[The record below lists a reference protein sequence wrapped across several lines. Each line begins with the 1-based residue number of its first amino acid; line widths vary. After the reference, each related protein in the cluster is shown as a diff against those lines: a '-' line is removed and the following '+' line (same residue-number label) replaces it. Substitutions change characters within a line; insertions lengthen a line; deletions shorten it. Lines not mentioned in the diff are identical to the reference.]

1 MKTEV
6 VFYELPDG
14 REPAK
19 DFLDSLDKKLKAKM
33 FREIDL
39 LMENGSDLRMPHS
52 RSEGDGIFELR
63 AKQSSNICRVM
74 YFFFIG
80 KKAVITNGFVKKS
93 ERTPAS
99 VIELAKKYRRDYI
112 YRIGNVIEGDPNE

>member
-63 AKQSSNICRVM
+63 AKQGSNICRVM
-74 YFFFIG
+74 YFFFIREKG
-80 KKAVITNGFVKKS
+80 CNYQWICKEI
-93 ERTPAS
+93 
-99 VIELAKKYRRDYI
+99 
-112 YRIGNVIEGDPNE
+112 

>member
-1 MKTEV
+1 MNYPTGENQQKII
-6 VFYELPDG
+6 
-14 REPAK
+14 
-19 DFLDSLDKKLKAKM
+19 LDSLDKKLKAKM

-63 AKQSSNICRVM
+63 AKQGSNICRVM

>member
-63 AKQSSNICRVM
+63 AKQGNNICRVM
-74 YFFFIG
+74 
-80 KKAVITNGFVKKS
+80 
-93 ERTPAS
+93 
-99 VIELAKKYRRDYI
+99 
-112 YRIGNVIEGDPNE
+112 

>member
-52 RSEGDGIFELR
+52 RSEGMVFLNLGRNRAAIF
-63 AKQSSNICRVM
+63 A
-74 YFFFIG
+74 G
-80 KKAVITNGFVKKS
+80 
-93 ERTPAS
+93 
-99 VIELAKKYRRDYI
+99 
-112 YRIGNVIEGDPNE
+112 

>member
-39 LMENGSDLRMPHS
+39 LMENGADLRMPHS

-63 AKQSSNICRVM
+63 AKQGSNICRVM

-93 ERTPAS
+93 ERTPSS

>member
-14 REPAK
+14 REPVK

-63 AKQSSNICRVM
+63 AKQGSNSRVM

>member
-39 LMENGSDLRMPHS
+39 LMEKW
-52 RSEGDGIFELR
+52 I
-63 AKQSSNICRVM
+63 
-74 YFFFIG
+74 
-80 KKAVITNGFVKKS
+80 
-93 ERTPAS
+93 
-99 VIELAKKYRRDYI
+99 
-112 YRIGNVIEGDPNE
+112 